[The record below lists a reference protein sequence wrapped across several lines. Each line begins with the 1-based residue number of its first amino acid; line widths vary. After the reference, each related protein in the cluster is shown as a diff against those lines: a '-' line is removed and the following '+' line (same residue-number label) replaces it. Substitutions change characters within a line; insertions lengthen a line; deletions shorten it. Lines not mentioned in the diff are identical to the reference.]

1 MRINLSWI
9 LRWFEAI
16 FRIRINLEKRKKKKK
31 LNLIRGVSN
40 VEELVLE

>member
-9 LRWFEAI
+9 LRWFEAVS
-16 FRIRINLEKRKKKKK
+16 RIRINLEKKKKKKK